1 MKKVQRILIL
11 GLKSPPSFWDFLE
24 ALKFLGFKVALP
36 PLGPITVAAMIPKDG
51 YEVRFVDMRVDDLPD
66 EYIKWADLV
75 LVSVITDQLPFL
87 KKIIARCNNLK
98 KPVVVGGPCTTS
110 CSDIVED
117 MGATSIV
124 IGEAEDIFLQLL
136 EDGVAGKLKKRYQSS
151 GYPDLTKSLTP
162 DYSLLKPGAYP
173 QMSIQWGRGCPFGC
187 EFCETAKLNGKIPRF
202 KTVKQV
208 LAGLQAIYDTDFE
221 GPIFFVDDNLL
232 GNPKELKKLL
242 PEIIIWQK
250 NRKYPFSFFAQVSI
264 NLAGMPDVMKLMVE
278 AGFTTVFIGVESP
291 NQEALKKAGKGQNV
305 DIDLVEAIK
314 TINGAG
320 LITNIG
326 IIFGLDNEPPSTFD
340 DVPKFAGDAGIPVVM
355 AGLLVVPKGTPLRER
370 LESEGRL
377 LPDVPISSNTNL
389 TALNFIPKSMS
400 EDDLIKGYKLV
411 LQELYEPTLNSYFER
426 CWGLFKQL
434 KMVRRRGR
442 AKIGWLRV
450 IRAVYC
456 SLRYQF
462 FSRKQG
468 PAYRKFL
475 WRVLCH
481 CPKRIPQ
488 AVILAAMG
496 YHLAHHTDLIVN
508 S

>member
-1 MKKVQRILIL
+1 MKKVWNILIL

-75 LVSVITDQLPFL
+75 LISVIVDQLPFL

-117 MGATSIV
+117 MGATSVV
-124 IGEAEDIFLQLL
+124 IGEAEDIMLQLL
-136 EDGVAGKLKKRYQSS
+136 KDWEKGELKKRYQSS
-151 GYPDLTKSLTP
+151 GYPNLTKSPIP
-162 DYSLLKPGAYP
+162 DYSLLKRGVCPQGAL
-173 QMSIQWGRGCPFGC
+173 QTARGCFHKC
-187 EFCETAKLNGKIPRF
+187 DFCETANLNGTVPRF
-202 KTVKQV
+202 KTPQQIVNELDNLLKW
-208 LAGLQAIYDTDFE
+208 GFD
-221 GPIFFVDDNLL
+221 GKPIFVVDDNFITIPKKTEELL
-232 GNPKELKKLL
+232 
-242 PEIIIWQK
+242 IAMIDWQK
-250 NRKYPFSFFAQVSI
+250 ERGYPFSFFTQTTVK
-264 NLAGMPDVMKLMVE
+264 LAGMPHLMRLMVE
-278 AGFTTVFIGVESP
+278 AGFTTVFVGVESLS
-291 NQEALKKAGKGQNV
+291 QEALEKAGKRQNMG
-305 DIDLVEAIK
+305 IDLVETIK
-314 TINGAG
+314 TINSAG
-320 LITNIG
+320 LVVNIG

-340 DVPKFAGDAGIPVVM
+340 DVLKFAKDANIPIVM
-355 AGLLVVPKGTPLRER
+355 AGLLVVPKGTPLHKR

-389 TALNFIPKSMS
+389 TALNYIPQIS
-400 EDDLIKGYKLV
+400 EDVLIKEYKRV

-442 AKIGWLRV
+442 AKISWLRV

-475 WRVLCH
+475 WRVLCY
-481 CPKRIPQ
+481 CPKRISQ
-488 AVILAAMG
+488 AVVVAAMG